1 MPRPM
6 SLDDIRERWYADRA
20 ERQARRALAQR
31 VTAPPPSGVTDPEL
45 LAELT
50 ELGAQIMAAMPRGR
64 PQSEAMK
71 AKMEWMW

>member
-50 ELGAQIMAAMPRGR
+50 ALGTEIAAAMPRGH
-64 PQSEAMK
+64 PQSEE
-71 AKMEWMW
+71 AKDKLRIRW